1 MRKTLLIPL
10 LTVTLTAGAQTEKYD
25 LNGDS
30 KVNIADVVVL
40 INNLTGKNQ
49 TTSQGK
55 APSGVTAVD
64 LGLPS
69 GTKWANMNVGANKP
83 EDFGLFYAWGETVG
97 YTYNQ
102 DHSFILSNYKW
113 YSGTKFIKYCPSDA
127 TNIWGGS
134 GAPDNIVTLQ
144 AADDV
149 ASVSWG
155 GSWKTP
161 TLDQINELL
170 ENTTRTWY
178 DDYNGTGVAGSL
190 FTSSVNGHSIFLPAA
205 GNRSA
210 NRYLYSPNGRYW
222 SSTLNLSKPAQ
233 AKDLYF
239 RKNEIAVY
247 NNTRCDGD
255 NVRPVMG
262 NSQSKY
268 DLNDDNKVNTDDVV
282 FLVNYIL
289 SGGTIGGGGSSVNSN
304 ALVGTWTKTSNG
316 GVKGIKF
323 TEDGKA
329 YYNEWSVGNQ
339 PNFDNVK
346 SPAQV
351 TITATTIRITHPQA
365 SGYYE
370 EYSYQ
375 LSADG
380 KSVTFTLVDW
390 QKDNHGLSGT
400 FTKV

>member
-1 MRKTLLIPL
+1 MRKTLFISL

-30 KVNIADVVVL
+30 KVDAADVV
-40 INNLTGKNQ
+40 
-49 TTSQGK
+49 
-55 APSGVTAVD
+55 A
-64 LGLPS
+64 
-69 GTKWANMNVGANKP
+69 
-83 EDFGLFYAWGETVG
+83 
-97 YTYNQ
+97 
-102 DHSFILSNYKW
+102 
-113 YSGTKFIKYCPSDA
+113 
-127 TNIWGGS
+127 
-134 GAPDNIVTLQ
+134 
-144 AADDV
+144 
-149 ASVSWG
+149 
-155 GSWKTP
+155 
-161 TLDQINELL
+161 
-170 ENTTRTWY
+170 
-178 DDYNGTGVAGSL
+178 
-190 FTSSVNGHSIFLPAA
+190 
-205 GNRSA
+205 
-210 NRYLYSPNGRYW
+210 
-222 SSTLNLSKPAQ
+222 
-233 AKDLYF
+233 
-239 RKNEIAVY
+239 
-247 NNTRCDGD
+247 
-255 NVRPVMG
+255 
-262 NSQSKY
+262 
-268 DLNDDNKVNTDDVV
+268 
-282 FLVNYIL
+282 LVNYIL
-289 SGGTIGGGGSSVNSN
+289 SEEAIGGGGSSVNSN

-351 TITATTIRITHPQA
+351 TITATTIRITHPQV